1 MTIGWNDLQ
10 RIKRVE
16 ARANALGFEFANGDA
31 GWASTDVFS
40 SIHVKPAGDL
50 LPIYS
55 RNATFFSGSIESI
68 ESWLDGIEWA
78 RHYDE
83 VLKLTNNKKRDT
95 KEQQVRNQHLLA
107 TIKQGKLVQGQL
119 GNYDEEVEEDLP
131 F

>member
-1 MTIGWNDLQ
+1 MALGWTDIQ

-31 GWASTDVFS
+31 GWANTDVFS

-83 VLKLTNNKKRDT
+83 VLKLTNNKKRAS

>member
-1 MTIGWNDLQ
+1 MALGWDDIQ

-16 ARANALGFEFANGDA
+16 ARASALGFEFANGDA
-31 GWASTDVFS
+31 GWGTDVFS

-55 RNATFFSGSIESI
+55 RNATFFSGSVESI
-68 ESWLDGIEWA
+68 QSWLDGIEWA

-83 VLKLTNNKKRDT
+83 VLKLTNNKKRAT
-95 KEQQVRNQHLLA
+95 KEQQVRNQQLMK
-107 TIKQGKLVQGQL
+107 TIKQGELVQGQL
-119 GNYDEEVEEDLP
+119 GIYDEEVEEDLP

>member
-1 MTIGWNDLQ
+1 MALGWTDIQ

-16 ARANALGFEFANGDA
+16 ARANALGFELANGDA

-68 ESWLDGIEWA
+68 QSWLDGIEWA

-119 GNYDEEVEEDLP
+119 GNYDEDIEEELP